1 MLNRL
6 LSHSN
11 LTIDDLPQLDGFEQK
26 LCYNYVL
33 GKCVHKGC
41 LNKSGHVDVS
51 KISDDFAAALLEKLT
66 PAVTEFIQNGP
77 GGKKRRRT

>member
-33 GKCVHKGC
+33 GKCVHNGC

-51 KISDDFAAALLEKLT
+51 KISDDFAAALLKKLAPT
-66 PAVTEFIQNGP
+66 VTEFIQNGP